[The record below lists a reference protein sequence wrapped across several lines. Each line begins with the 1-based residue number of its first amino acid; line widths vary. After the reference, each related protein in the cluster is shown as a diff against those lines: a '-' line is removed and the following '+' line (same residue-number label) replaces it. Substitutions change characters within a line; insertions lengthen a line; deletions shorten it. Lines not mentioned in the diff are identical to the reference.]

1 MNERNKIYDYIEGN
15 LNESE
20 KSELFKELSVNKD
33 MREEFEYAN
42 SMSKTLSESKDLF
55 ILPSGSKGI
64 LFSELG
70 LSFTGAAASSSF
82 LASKTFIGAVS
93 SIVTFALL
101 STFYFVALNEDV
113 ISNTNQYDH
122 TFFKINK
129 EVDLPVID
137 NNYNNL
143 KIGDESIDIRDI
155 ANNENRRFDKI
166 NSQSA
171 QNDLVIND
179 ELIEKLANSEI
190 ILINK
195 SNLSQVNVSDF
206 NFTTNNSKIDNLN
219 EIQSENSSKSS
230 KIYLEWNNTIN
241 QNLPEESI
249 SPSTLQNF
257 NNNNLGIYYILSE
270 SIDLGFE
277 VRQEN
282 FFQIYEDRLKLYEQT
297 PNFTTYSIAMKYNF
311 WNEKFINN
319 LSNYAKAQFGGNN
332 GGFVSRFALGLNYEL
347 YDGFYLNS
355 NLEYSNLL
363 FKNNYNQF
371 NSNKIS
377 INYGIKY
384 NF

>member
-42 SMSKTLSESKDLF
+42 SMSKSLSENKDLF
-55 ILPSGSKGI
+55 MLPTGSKAAV
-64 LFSELG
+64 FSELG
-70 LSFTGAAASSSF
+70 LDLSSVAASSSF
-82 LASKTFIGAVS
+82 VASKTFIGAVS
-93 SIVTFALL
+93 SILTFALL

-113 ISNTNQYDH
+113 ISNTNQDDL
-122 TFFKINK
+122 TFFQINE
-129 EVDLPVID
+129 EVKLPVID

-143 KIGDESIDIRDI
+143 TIGDESDDIRNK
-155 ANNENRRFDKI
+155 ANNENRSFDNI

-171 QNDLVIND
+171 QNNLVIDD
-179 ELIEKLANSEI
+179 ELIEKLTNSEI
-190 ILINK
+190 LLINK
-195 SNLSQVNVSDF
+195 SNLSQFNVSDF
-206 NFTTNNSKIDNLN
+206 NFTKNNSNIDNLK
-219 EIQSENSSKSS
+219 EIQGENTLKNSKV
-230 KIYLEWNNTIN
+230 YLEWNNTIN
-241 QNLPEESI
+241 RNLPAESI
-249 SPSTLQNF
+249 SPSTLKNF
-257 NNNNLGIYYILSE
+257 NNNNLGIYYILNKN
-270 SIDLGFE
+270 IDLGFE

-282 FFQIYEDRLKLYEQT
+282 FFQVYEDKLKIYEQT
-297 PNFTTYSIAMKYNF
+297 PNFTTYTIALKFNF
-311 WNEKFINN
+311 WDEKFIYN

-332 GGFVSRFALGLNYEL
+332 GGFVSRIALGLNYEL

-355 NLEYSNLL
+355 NVEYSNLL